1 MEKDILDF
9 ISENLKKGR
18 RCAMIL
24 LERNE
29 GSTPGID
36 GSIMAVDQDGNRIG
50 TIGGGKLEF
59 RVLEDTMKCMK
70 EGKHFS
76 FEYDLHAQAELGMI
90 CGGTVTGFVKYFK
103 PSSNLV
109 VFGAGHV
116 GEKIVQVA
124 KAMDFNIY
132 VVDDRE
138 EYRDLPAFEGISAFL
153 PMKPEAARGS
163 IPFGENTY
171 ILVVTRGHALDQEAY
186 QACLGES
193 YAYIG
198 GMGSRKKAME
208 TFEVLRDSG
217 FREEVLDRLHLPV
230 GLDIADGTPG
240 EIAVS
245 IMAELLLVKNGK
257 TLRQMK
263 DR

>member
-29 GSTPGID
+29 GSTPGVD
-36 GSIMAVDQDGNRIG
+36 GSIMAVDQDGNRRG

-59 RVLEDTMKCMK
+59 RVLGDTMTCMK

-103 PSSNLV
+103 PPSNLV

-138 EYRDLPAFEGISAFL
+138 EYRDLPTFEGISAFL
-153 PMKPEAARGS
+153 HLKPEAAKGS

-171 ILVVTRGHALDQEAY
+171 ILVVTRGHVLDQEAY
-186 QACLGES
+186 QACLGER

-198 GMGSRKKAME
+198 GMGSRKKALE
-208 TFEVLRDSG
+208 TFEVLRESG
-217 FREEVLDRLHLPV
+217 FGEEVLSSLHLPI

-245 IMAELLLVKNGK
+245 ILAELLLVKNGK
-257 TLRQMK
+257 KLRQMK

>member
-9 ISENLKKGR
+9 ISDNLKEGR

-36 GSIMAVDQDGNRIG
+36 GSVMAVDQDGNRRG

-59 RVLEDTMKCMK
+59 RVLEDTMKNMK

-76 FEYDLHAQAELGMI
+76 FEYDLHAQAELGMV

-103 PSSNLV
+103 APANLV

-138 EYRDLPAFEGISAFL
+138 EYQSLPTFQAISGFL
-153 PMKPEAARGS
+153 TLKPEAAKEG

-171 ILVVTRGHALDQEAY
+171 ILVVTRGHVLDQEAY
-186 QACLGES
+186 KACLGER

-198 GMGSRKKAME
+198 GMGSRKKALE
-208 TFEVLRDSG
+208 TFEVLRESG
-217 FREEVLDRLHLPV
+217 FSEEVLARLHLPV

-245 IMAELLLVKNGK
+245 IMAELLMVKNGK